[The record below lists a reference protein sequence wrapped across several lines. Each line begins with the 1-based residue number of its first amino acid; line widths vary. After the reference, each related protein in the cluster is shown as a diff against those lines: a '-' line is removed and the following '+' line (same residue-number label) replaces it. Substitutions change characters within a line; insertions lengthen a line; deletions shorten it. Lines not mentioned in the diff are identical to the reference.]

1 MITLPPPPIAIEQII
16 NTSFAKRPDYVCSFE
31 IILQQ
36 LATAHIPSLKNRIS
50 LLSCLENNWDGYGA
64 IKASEKVLKNTYK
77 FMDAVCKTSYYLY
90 LTNEDISLTPYG
102 SIILDFKSRN
112 GVVSIEIGS
121 EKIGFFTDFNSN
133 NNVYSDGILTDF
145 RSIPQAILENL
156 AKL

>member
-1 MITLPPPPIAIEQII
+1 MTTPPPPPIAMEQII
-16 NTSFAKRPDYVCSFE
+16 STSFAKRPDYICSFE

-36 LATAHIPSLKNRIS
+36 LATAHIPSLKNRVS

-64 IKASEKVLKNTYK
+64 TKVSEKVLKNTYK
-77 FMDAVCKTSYYLY
+77 FMDTVCKTSYYLY
-90 LTNEDISLTPYG
+90 LTDENILLTPYG
-102 SIILDFKSRN
+102 SIILDFKSNN

-133 NNVYSDGILTDF
+133 DNVYSDGILTDF
-145 RSIPQAILENL
+145 RSIPQAVLEKM